1 MLQAVLADLARLE
14 ERERIDYDPPL
25 YGRPSLTYP
34 GKTGFTVGVA
44 RPAVAW
50 RGSISHFDHL
60 RGGCLAR
67 IPPNPYTVPVRPK
80 AVVFDLIDTLIERND
95 SVSHASVQAMCAD
108 PGYARKRIPQIVPGE
123 DLDRG
128 TVTFR
133 QLHKLLVHEVGLE
146 ADYETFVA
154 ASMSGYRP
162 TIDGVETILDA
173 LAGDY
178 QLALLSNL
186 NAVDWA
192 YCKAH
197 HRALLAKVEPPF
209 RLISVGDD
217 QARARN
223 LPPCR
228 QRARRVTLGLPARRR
243 PASQRQRRSA
253 DRLGRHPFH
262 VR

>member
-1 MLQAVLADLARLE
+1 MRQAVPADLARLE
-14 ERERIDYDPPL
+14 ERERIDYDLPLRGQPFTDFSWEDPPHRWRWASRSCL
-25 YGRPSLTYP
+25 
-34 GKTGFTVGVA
+34 A
-44 RPAVAW
+44 RSMS
-50 RGSISHFDHL
+50 RFDHL
-60 RGGCLAR
+60 RGGCLVR

-80 AVVFDLIDTLIERND
+80 AIVFDLINTLIERND
-95 SVSHASVQAMCAD
+95 SISHASVQAMCAD
-108 PGYARKRIPQIVPGE
+108 PDYARKRIPQIVPGE

-197 HRALLAKVEPPF
+197 YRPLL
-209 RLISVGDD
+209 G
-217 QARARN
+217 
-223 LPPCR
+223 
-228 QRARRVTLGLPARRR
+228 
-243 PASQRQRRSA
+243 
-253 DRLGRHPFH
+253 
-262 VR
+262 

>member
-1 MLQAVLADLARLE
+1 MSR
-14 ERERIDYDPPL
+14 
-25 YGRPSLTYP
+25 
-34 GKTGFTVGVA
+34 
-44 RPAVAW
+44 
-50 RGSISHFDHL
+50 FDHL
-60 RGGCLAR
+60 RGCRCLAR
-67 IPPNPYTVPVRPK
+67 IPLMPYAPPVRPI
-80 AVVFDLIDTLIERND
+80 AIVFDLINTLIERND

-133 QLHKLLVHEVGLE
+133 QLHELLVHEVGLE

-162 TIDGVETILDA
+162 ATNGVETILDA

-197 HRALLAKVEPPF
+197 HRALLAKVEPHFVSFQLGMIKPEPEIYRHVANELGVSPSDCLLVDDGLANVEGA
-209 RLISVGDD
+209 RLTGWDAIHFTSGEHLRH
-217 QARARN
+217 QLAARG
-223 LPPCR
+223 
-228 QRARRVTLGLPARRR
+228 TL
-243 PASQRQRRSA
+243 
-253 DRLGRHPFH
+253 
-262 VR
+262 